1 MAAISSLSAQEKAK
15 ASSLPVA
22 AGPAAIAAVTAAQA
36 AVENEHERAMAVVR
50 VMPWAVA
57 FLARTKHF
65 RGLLDK
71 ERLDIQG
78 GDEASGGWRSRG
90 TGISVRRELLLEDG
104 LRALESLARG
114 GSAAL
119 RDRVM
124 VKFINAFGVEEVG
137 IDVGGVFKDFWGDLN
152 PVERFREEANQ
163 SSGHRNRN
171 QDGSITGL
179 TDTQVLG
186 NGTERPDCGLPNHVY
201 RKFPPPSWQSEFRIN
216 KPLKI
221 HPAIARG
228 KPLADDRSSTRSRHP
243 VSQSYI
249 QSRPLE
255 SDREHNLIELPL
267 EDLRGQRD
275 HLHLE
280 ELLERAQRRKRHR
293 VPGSSARDRTPVIF
307 RQEKG
312 ANIGGVQVSPSIPR
326 DSEDLRLR
334 SSGLQR
340 QECVRSWGHHREF
353 HQRLIRVGHR
363 QQ

>member
-1 MAAISSLSAQEKAK
+1 MTAISSLSAQEKAK

-137 IDVGGVFKDFWGDLN
+137 IDVGGVFKDFWGDLTARAFSLSYGLFTATADGRLYPN
-152 PVERFREEANQ
+152 PAA
-163 SSGHRNRN
+163 SSLFDRHELEVRSSSQPNYIYISPFLAIYLFTCLSLRHLCVPFLIIVSYFSFLIFTWTIFLTTYAPMYLSEDPA
-171 QDGSITGL
+171 QISHDISFSITRQMPTL
-179 TDTQVLG
+179 IVESLIANPIDL
-186 NGTERPDCGLPNHVY
+186 
-201 RKFPPPSWQSEFRIN
+201 FFSFRT
-216 KPLKI
+216 
-221 HPAIARG
+221 HT
-228 KPLADDRSSTRSRHP
+228 S
-243 VSQSYI
+243 
-249 QSRPLE
+249 
-255 SDREHNLIELPL
+255 
-267 EDLRGQRD
+267 
-275 HLHLE
+275 
-280 ELLERAQRRKRHR
+280 
-293 VPGSSARDRTPVIF
+293 
-307 RQEKG
+307 
-312 ANIGGVQVSPSIPR
+312 
-326 DSEDLRLR
+326 
-334 SSGLQR
+334 
-340 QECVRSWGHHREF
+340 C
-353 HQRLIRVGHR
+353 
-363 QQ
+363 